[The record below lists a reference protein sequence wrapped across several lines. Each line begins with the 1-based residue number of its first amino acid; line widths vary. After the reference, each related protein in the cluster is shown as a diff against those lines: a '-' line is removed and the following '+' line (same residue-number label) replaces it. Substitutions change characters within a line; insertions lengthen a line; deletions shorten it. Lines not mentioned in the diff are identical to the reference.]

1 MRMDEKLMT
10 VQHHNTDIL
19 GTLFVSTAERTGAV
33 VSAAMISSPLWLSY
47 IKPFSDAAAVF
58 APILGCIYLS
68 LQIGFKLWDR
78 TKSED

>member
-10 VQHHNTDIL
+10 MQHNNGDL
-19 GTLFVSTAERTGAV
+19 LSTLFVSTAERTGAV
-33 VSAAMISSPLWLSY
+33 VSAAMISSPLWLPSL
-47 IKPFSDAAAVF
+47 KTVSDVAEIV

>member
-1 MRMDEKLMT
+1 MSM
-10 VQHHNTDIL
+10 HNNNGDIL
-19 GTLFVSTAERTGAV
+19 STLFVSTAERTGAI
-33 VSAAMISSPLWLSY
+33 VSAAMISSPLWLPSL
-47 IKPFSDAAAVF
+47 KAVSDVAEIV

>member
-1 MRMDEKLMT
+1 MT
-10 VQHHNTDIL
+10 MQHNNPDIL
-19 GTLFVSTAERTGAV
+19 GTLFVSTAEKTGAV
-33 VSAAMISSPLWLSY
+33 VSAAMISSPLWLPSL
-47 IKPFSDAAAVF
+47 KTVSDVAEIV